1 MSQASSQPTKRSA
14 RVVEKERNAQKTAD
28 DCEIPLG
35 YLFLF
40 YFEVDVKFS
49 KVRADSPRWP
59 KNFSNNSKISLGEGD
74 IVLIKCGKD
83 NVPTYGEFRALG
95 CGSKINYVMRQSLIE
110 RNEGINASKIVA
122 EDIAR
127 EYDGNLDSDNDFEP
141 EGDSQSPAYSTKKPR
156 LESDVRSDLD
166 NINLPDD
173 PNLDLGLMNK
183 FLEFQQRNDK
193 AQSNKQPCSS
203 SAVPNNAEEVI
214 FYLSSLPRKL
224 KIWALCQG
232 RPFFSISKGS
242 CLGLV
247 FFRKITQRF

>member
-1 MSQASSQPTKRSA
+1 MSQAPSQPSKRSA
-14 RVVEKERNAQKTAD
+14 RVVEKERNAQKAAD
-28 DCEIPLG
+28 DCEIPME

-40 YFEVDVKFS
+40 YFEVDGKFS
-49 KVRADSPRWP
+49 KVRADSHRWP
-59 KNFSNNSKISLGEGD
+59 ENFSNNNKISLGEGD

-83 NVPTYGEFRALG
+83 NVPTYGEFRAMG
-95 CGSKINYVMRQSLIE
+95 CESKINYDMRQSLKK
-110 RNEGINASKIVA
+110 RNEGINASKIVTA
-122 EDIAR
+122 DIAR
-127 EYDGNLDSDNDFEP
+127 EYDGNFDPDDDFED
-141 EGDSQSPAYSTKKPR
+141 EVDSQSPEYLSKKPR

-193 AQSNKQPCSS
+193 AQGNSQPCCS

-214 FYLSSLPRKL
+214 FYLSSLSRKL

-232 RPFFSISKGS
+232 RP
-242 CLGLV
+242 LLV
-247 FFRKITQRF
+247 FLNAIVWVLFFFEK